1 LDLREIAAQGDLSQ
15 GVLML
20 GRILAIAMMVVLAAC
35 GDDSK
40 KSDQHL
46 AAGQKL
52 MEKGDYKAALPEL
65 QQAVE
70 LNGDSIKARVALGN
84 TYRGLKRYDEALDTF
99 RDAKKIDRYV
109 VTPHIASALTRVE
122 TGQIE
127 MAIDELNHV
136 IELDPKNLE
145 AKILLGRVSMMPYRQ
160 PDGTVKVTKESLER
174 AQMNL
179 EIAVQAAPDNLE
191 AVHLLAKD
199 YEALDKK
206 PEAAKT
212 WAAVRD
218 LASKKSDEK
227 TVAEANAALER
238 LK

>member
-1 LDLREIAAQGDLSQ
+1 
-15 GVLML
+15 
-20 GRILAIAMMVVLAAC
+20 
-35 GDDSK
+35 
-40 KSDQHL
+40 
-46 AAGQKL
+46 
-52 MEKGDYKAALPEL
+52 
-65 QQAVE
+65 
-70 LNGDSIKARVALGN
+70 
-84 TYRGLKRYDEALDTF
+84 
-99 RDAKKIDRYV
+99 
-109 VTPHIASALTRVE
+109 
-122 TGQIE
+122 
-127 MAIDELNHV
+127 
-136 IELDPKNLE
+136 
-145 AKILLGRVSMMPYRQ
+145 MMPYRQ
-160 PDGTVKVTKESLER
+160 PDGTVSVTKESLER
-174 AQMNL
+174 AEMNL